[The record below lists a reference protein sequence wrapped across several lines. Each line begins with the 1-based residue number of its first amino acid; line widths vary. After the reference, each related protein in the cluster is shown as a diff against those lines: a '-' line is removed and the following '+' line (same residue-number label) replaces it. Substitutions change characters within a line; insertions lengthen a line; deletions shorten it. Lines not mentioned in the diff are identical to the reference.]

1 MSPIWLQIWR
11 FSFSL
16 KSKQPFVYEEASG
29 SDDSE
34 DEYVTHV
41 RRRAAQY
48 YKMMF

>member
-1 MSPIWLQIWR
+1 MKTVELPDKIDKRKIERQV
-11 FSFSL
+11 
-16 KSKQPFVYEEASG
+16 VYEEASG